1 MREPPVATREGFLE
15 IAPHR
20 LEFAWH
26 GDPASRALVFLHEG
40 LGCAAL
46 WRDFPGKL
54 ARASGLSAFVYS
66 RPNYG
71 RSDASA
77 PPPRPVRYMH
87 DEALLL
93 PQVLGVA
100 GIPDPILVGHSDGA
114 SIAVLHAA
122 AVPVRGLVLEA
133 PHVFAEEHGLR
144 SIARAR
150 EAYLNGDLRARLA
163 KYHRHVDA
171 AFWGWNGPWLD
182 PAFRQWNLE
191 SSLPAIRSP
200 TLLVQGEEDEYGTVA
215 QIDALQRGLGGPV
228 ETLLVPGAGHAPH
241 KEREGPVL
249 QAMGRFVRSLA

>member
-1 MREPPVATREGFLE
+1 MPGPVAAARESFLE
-15 IAPHR
+15 IGPHR
-20 LEFAWH
+20 LECVWH
-26 GDPASRALVFLHEG
+26 GEPAPAALVFLHEG

-46 WRDFPGKL
+46 WRDFPRKL
-54 ARASGLSAFVYS
+54 SEATGLPAFVYS

-71 RSDASA
+71 RSAPSA

-93 PQVLGVA
+93 PRVLDAA
-100 GIPDPILVGHSDGA
+100 GISDPVLVGHSDGA
-114 SIAVLHAA
+114 SIAILHAA

-150 EAYLNGDLRARLA
+150 EAYLQGDLRARLA
-163 KYHRHVDA
+163 KHHRHVDA

-191 SSLPAIRSP
+191 PSLPAIRAP
-200 TLLVQGEEDEYGTVA
+200 AMLVQGEADEYGTLA
-215 QIDALQRGLGGPV
+215 QVDALQRGLGGPV
-228 ETLLVPGAGHAPH
+228 ETLLVPGCGHAPH
-241 KEREGPVL
+241 KEREAPVL
-249 QAMGRFVRSLA
+249 EAMARFVRSLL